1 MYINSNNSSLDKY
14 KNILWV
20 YKIITRAKEREKG
33 SIEEL
38 ITIFSPQIN
47 KYSRV
52 LNGEDTKQ
60 NLIISLIRIVDTIS
74 INNSWKDK
82 ALLGYI
88 SKSLKNEYIRLS
100 KSMYNQ

>member
-1 MYINSNNSSLDKY
+1 M
-14 KNILWV
+14 
-20 YKIITRAKEREKG
+20 
-33 SIEEL
+33 
-38 ITIFSPQIN
+38 
-47 KYSRV
+47 
-52 LNGEDTKQ
+52 NGEDTKQ